1 MASARTGKLFK
12 GIKKNTWRDWRFCAI
27 CLAFP
32 ILQFVLTWL
41 FVNIGAVTMAF
52 KRYYLWGDWEWCGL
66 DQFRRVI
73 DDLLHSSVNTTGVGW
88 LNNPRVEL
96 AQFFRLRRGND
107 FYQSAAV
114 PAVFVFSVQKNA
126 ARQYV
131 PRHFLSA
138 QRHSHCGTDAG
149 LQAALRQ
156 HLRLYVHSD
165 EQAGY
170 EGGRLCLLAVLAEH
184 DLPVLYLGGAGL

>member
-96 AQFFRLRRGND
+96 LNSFG
-107 FYQSAAV
+107 YGAV
-114 PAVFVFSVQKNA
+114 TIFISLPLSLLFS
-126 ARQYV
+126 Y
-131 PRHFLSA
+131 FLSK
-138 QRHSHCGTDAG
+138 
-149 LQAALRQ
+149 
-156 HLRLYVHSD
+156 
-165 EQAGY
+165 
-170 EGGRLCLLAVLAEH
+170 
-184 DLPVLYLGGAGL
+184 